1 MPQIPK
7 YVEELLQKRKN
18 LAEQLMCVG
27 AELDEYCET
36 IGIAPEYDSAC
47 LCSHFMIYTEP
58 GTAFQI
64 TKETIEKALG
74 ICEATSDP
82 EIS

>member
-7 YVEELLQKRKN
+7 DAEKLLQKRKN
-18 LAEQLMCVG
+18 LAEQLMCVS

-36 IGIAPEYDSAC
+36 IGIAPGYDDAC

-58 GTAFQI
+58 GTAFLI
-64 TKETIEKALG
+64 TKEAIEKALG
-74 ICEATSDP
+74 ICEATANP
-82 EIS
+82 ETL